1 MATTTVRL
9 TIQSA
14 DLTSDALSITKSF
27 NLTSSG
33 GVGITQTSGL
43 NRVNGLGITGVGTTT
58 IFSGGSPTFTADEA
72 YLFLSNTDTTKGN
85 QVTLLM
91 HLGSADRKVCVI
103 QGGDS
108 IFMAIDPSVG
118 DIKLSATSASTT
130 VEYQLFHNG

>member
-9 TIQSA
+9 TIQSP

-27 NLTSSG
+27 TLTGTG
-33 GVGITQTSGL
+33 GTGITETSGL

-58 IFSGGSPTFTADEA
+58 IFSAADFSNDEA

-85 QVTLLM
+85 QVTLTQ
-91 HLGSADRKVCVI
+91 GSQAIGVI

-108 IFMAIDPSVG
+108 IFMAIDPTAG
-118 DIKLSATSASTT
+118 DIKLTASNAATT

>member
-9 TIQSA
+9 TIQSP

-27 NLTSSG
+27 TLTGTG
-33 GVGITQTSGL
+33 GTGITETSGL

-58 IFSGGSPTFTADEA
+58 IFSAADFSNDEA
-72 YLFLSNTDTTKGN
+72 YLFLSNTDTSRGN
-85 QVTLLM
+85 QIELLM
-91 HLGSADRKVCVI
+91 NLGSPKADRKVCVL

-108 IFMAIDPSVG
+108 VLMAIDPSDG

-130 VEYQLFHNG
+130 VEYQLFHNS

>member
-9 TIQSA
+9 TIQSP
-14 DLTSDALSITKSF
+14 DLTSDTLSITKSF
-27 NLTSSG
+27 NLTSTA

-43 NRVNGLGITGVGTTT
+43 NRVNGLNSITT
-58 IFSGGSPTFTADEA
+58 IFNNADFSNDEA

-85 QVTLLM
+85 QVTLT
-91 HLGSADRKVCVI
+91 LGSQKTAVL

-108 IFMAIDPSVG
+108 VFMAIDPSAQLIRLTA
-118 DIKLSATSASTT
+118 DDAATT

>member
-9 TIQSA
+9 TIQSP
-14 DLTSDALSITKSF
+14 DLTSDALSVTKSF
-27 NLTSSG
+27 NLTSTA

-43 NRVNGLGITGVGTTT
+43 NRVNGLNSITT
-58 IFSGGSPTFTADEA
+58 IFSNSDFSNDEA

-85 QVTLLM
+85 QVTLT
-91 HLGSADRKVCVI
+91 LGSQKTAVL

-108 IFMAIDPSVG
+108 VFMAIDPSAQLIRLTA
-118 DIKLSATSASTT
+118 DDAATT